1 MDTCDEKEKHAERE
15 KGKVGGRGQKH
26 LDRLCW
32 RVEAD
37 SGERG
42 RTDKQT
48 MF

>member
-1 MDTCDEKEKHAERE
+1 MDTYDEKEKQRKKE

-26 LDRLCW
+26 FDILCL

-37 SGERG
+37 TGERG
-42 RTDKQT
+42 RTDKQM